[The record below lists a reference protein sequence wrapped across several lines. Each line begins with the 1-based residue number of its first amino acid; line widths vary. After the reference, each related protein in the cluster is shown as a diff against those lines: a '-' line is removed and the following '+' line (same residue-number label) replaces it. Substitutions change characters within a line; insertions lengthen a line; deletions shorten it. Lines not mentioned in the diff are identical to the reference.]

1 MRRYAPSLANRCTAA
16 CSGCLMLPIASCNNS
31 TGALARCGCVRKVP
45 RFAALCIEHV
55 HELNVIGL

>member
-1 MRRYAPSLANRCTAA
+1 
-16 CSGCLMLPIASCNNS
+16 MLPIASCNNS
-31 TGALARCGCVRKVP
+31 TGALARYGCVRKVP